1 MNFNSLGYI
10 LLLPCAAIVYR
21 ALPGK
26 AKNVLLLIISY
37 AFYMCWQPKY
47 ALLLLFIT
55 CLSYFAAIA
64 VDKTER
70 TRAKKLRLALF
81 VILGFTPLFIYKY
94 YNFFCG
100 LIESALAAAGM
111 KLSLGALDIVLPI
124 GISFYSFQAV
134 GYVIDV
140 YREKTPVEKDLL
152 TYALFISFFPQISA
166 GPIGRA
172 PQLMPQIREH
182 RNADWQD
189 IHEGLILFAWGLFK
203 KMVIADQL
211 AIIVNAAFNSPA
223 SCSSLQLFIA
233 SICFSV
239 QIYCDF
245 SGYSDMAIGSA
256 RFFGIRLMRNFDA
269 PYLSRSVKEFWRRW
283 HISLSS

>member
-26 AKNVLLLIISY
+26 AKNVLLLIINY

-140 YREKTPVEKDLL
+140 YRKKTPVEKDLL
-152 TYALFISFFPQISA
+152 NMPFLYHFSRRYQQDQSA
-166 GPIGRA
+166 AHLSSCRRSGSTGMPTGRIFMRDSYCLPGA
-172 PQLMPQIREH
+172 CLRRWSLPT
-182 RNADWQD
+182 
-189 IHEGLILFAWGLFK
+189 
-203 KMVIADQL
+203 
-211 AIIVNAAFNSPA
+211 
-223 SCSSLQLFIA
+223 SLQ
-233 SICFSV
+233 S
-239 QIYCDF
+239 
-245 SGYSDMAIGSA
+245 
-256 RFFGIRLMRNFDA
+256 
-269 PYLSRSVKEFWRRW
+269 
-283 HISLSS
+283 